1 MNTHMAMST
10 MTSNFLQNFKF
21 PFSLRCFLRQF
32 DCYSA
37 ISEETTSDVWGTQ
50 QQQLSDD
57 LSRLIKRYDRDVNG
71 SWSFREFLTFV
82 QPLTQYSL
90 KAKDLSTALEVNLG
104 GPEMGGG
111 PANDMD
117 SVSIS
122 SSIGELNQML
132 KKKKGKENKSMGFSK
147 ATRSTAAMSGHESF
161 HRGQNQMSTIQYG
174 GGAGGAG
181 ARDESSIY
189 NMRGV
194 ESALGGKS
202 QSRDVLNF
210 PYMCD
215 ESVNNEEMQFADKI
229 KMMNS
234 MKGSGVPKNNK
245 PIVIQAASGDP
256 LTTILIQTFVD
267 MMQVEG
273 DLEKKR
279 RELGMRQ
286 DFNITD
292 LYKLFNSVKQ
302 NKRGFDVDD
311 LYYVLKEHL
320 QLPHLTKDEI
330 FILFYKMDRD
340 GDGFVTYGDM
350 GRSFVPRAQHEYKVL
365 VESRGAYHGD
375 HTQPRDFFS
384 PETRELL
391 RKTVRGIIDCEVSIE
406 LIKQRLLNHK

>member
-1 MNTHMAMST
+1 
-10 MTSNFLQNFKF
+10 
-21 PFSLRCFLRQF
+21 
-32 DCYSA
+32 
-37 ISEETTSDVWGTQ
+37 
-50 QQQLSDD
+50 
-57 LSRLIKRYDRDVNG
+57 
-71 SWSFREFLTFV
+71 
-82 QPLTQYSL
+82 
-90 KAKDLSTALEVNLG
+90 
-104 GPEMGGG
+104 
-111 PANDMD
+111 
-117 SVSIS
+117 
-122 SSIGELNQML
+122 
-132 KKKKGKENKSMGFSK
+132 
-147 ATRSTAAMSGHESF
+147 
-161 HRGQNQMSTIQYG
+161 MSTIQY
-174 GGAGGAG
+174 GGAG

-189 NMRGV
+189 NMRNV
-194 ESALGGKS
+194 ESALGAKS

-234 MKGSGVPKNNK
+234 MKGTGAAKNNK

-320 QLPHLTKDEI
+320 QLP
-330 FILFYKMDRD
+330 
-340 GDGFVTYGDM
+340 
-350 GRSFVPRAQHEYKVL
+350 
-365 VESRGAYHGD
+365 
-375 HTQPRDFFS
+375 
-384 PETRELL
+384 
-391 RKTVRGIIDCEVSIE
+391 
-406 LIKQRLLNHK
+406 